1 MKKKQ
6 HRNNR
11 ENIENHK
18 SKKSKC
24 QAKHDKT
31 STQYDEKSWLQLNS
45 GQFWYATW
53 FSFLPFYFIL
63 TKCH

>member
-18 SKKSKC
+18 SKKFKC
-24 QAKHDKT
+24 QAKHDNT
-31 STQYDEKSWLQLNS
+31 STQYDEKS
-45 GQFWYATW
+45 
-53 FSFLPFYFIL
+53 
-63 TKCH
+63 